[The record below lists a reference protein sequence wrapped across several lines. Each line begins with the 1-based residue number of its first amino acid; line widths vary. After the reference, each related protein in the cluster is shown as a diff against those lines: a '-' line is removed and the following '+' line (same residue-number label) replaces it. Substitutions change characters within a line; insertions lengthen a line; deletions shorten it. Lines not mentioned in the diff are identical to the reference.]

1 MGMKKSLFFYKTD
14 GWHMAH
20 TMVIVNRAS
29 AKIATME
36 VFLKYCLLDFQAL
49 KYNKQVIIRIKNI
62 FSVSKS
68 DIEI

>member
-29 AKIATME
+29 TKIATME
-36 VFLKYCLLDFQAL
+36 VFFEILLTQLPSLKIEQTSHHM
-49 KYNKQVIIRIKNI
+49 NKKHI
-62 FSVSKS
+62 F
-68 DIEI
+68 